1 MTDQPSPDPIG
12 DFQRWLIRS
21 GARSVTREVSGQLRS
36 VLGRAEEPG
45 DVWDRATK
53 PPPEEAPECAWC
65 PLCRAAR
72 ALRESGPAAGAQVAA
87 AGGAL
92 TGMLQEIKSAVESAL
107 AASRA
112 ASAGSQDADAPEA
125 TVWADVT
132 VRADVNGQDVTV
144 QDVTV
149 QEVRLHDAR
158 DETRPAEA
166 GEPPDGPTRAE
177 GGGLPGKPG
186 PAEAAGGSPAEPGPE
201 AEQWDEPGPAEAVAG
216 QWDGPGPDKA
226 AEGPPDEP
234 DDRG

>member
-1 MTDQPSPDPIG
+1 VTDQPSRSGPDPIG
-12 DFQRWLIRS
+12 DFQRWLIRT
-21 GARSVTREVSGQLRS
+21 GARSVTREVGGQLRS
-36 VLGRAEEPG
+36 ALGHGDGPA
-45 DVWDRATK
+45 DVWERATK

-72 ALRESGPAAGAQVAA
+72 ALRESGPGAGAQVAA

-92 TGMLQEIKSAVESAL
+92 TGLVQEIMSGVESAL

-112 ASAGSQDADAPEA
+112 AGAAGQDAAAPEA

-149 QEVRLHDAR
+149 QEVRLSDAR
-158 DETRPAEA
+158 
-166 GEPPDGPTRAE
+166 
-177 GGGLPGKPG
+177 
-186 PAEAAGGSPAEPGPE
+186 
-201 AEQWDEPGPAEAVAG
+201 DEPGPAETAG
-216 QWDGPGPDKA
+216 
-226 AEGPPDEP
+226 GPPDEP

>member
-1 MTDQPSPDPIG
+1 MTDQSSRPSPDPIG

-36 VLGRAEEPG
+36 VLGRADEPG

-72 ALRESGPAAGAQVAA
+72 ALRESGPAAASQVAA

-92 TGMLQEIKSAVESAL
+92 TGLLQEIKSAVESAL

-112 ASAGSQDADAPEA
+112 ASADGQAAAAPEA
-125 TVWADVT
+125 TIWADVT
-132 VRADVNGQDVTV
+132 VRADVSGEDVTVQDVIVQDVTV
-144 QDVTV
+144 QDVTAQDV
-149 QEVRLHDAR
+149 TVREARLQDAA
-158 DETRPAEA
+158 DETGPAEPPGEPAEA
-166 GEPPDGPTRAE
+166 PA
-177 GGGLPGKPG
+177 G
-186 PAEAAGGSPAEPGPE
+186 PAEAAAGPAEEPGPS
-201 AEQWDEPGPAEAVAG
+201 AAAG
-216 QWDGPGPDKA
+216 
-226 AEGPPDEP
+226 GPPDEP

>member
-1 MTDQPSPDPIG
+1 VTDQPSRSGPDPIG

-36 VLGRAEEPG
+36 ALGRGGEPG

-72 ALRESGPAAGAQVAA
+72 ALRESGPGAGAQVAA

-92 TGMLQEIKSAVESAL
+92 TGLVQEIMSAVESAL
-107 AASRA
+107 AASGQA
-112 ASAGSQDADAPEA
+112 ASTAGQDAAAPEA

-132 VRADVNGQDVTV
+132 LRADVNGQDVTV

-149 QEVRLHDAR
+149 QDVRLHD
-158 DETRPAEA
+158 TR
-166 GEPPDGPTRAE
+166 
-177 GGGLPGKPG
+177 
-186 PAEAAGGSPAEPGPE
+186 
-201 AEQWDEPGPAEAVAG
+201 DEPGPAETAG
-216 QWDGPGPDKA
+216 GQA
-226 AEGPPDEP
+226 AETAGRPSAETAGGPSAETAGGPQDEP

>member
-1 MTDQPSPDPIG
+1 VTDQPNRPSPDPIG

-36 VLGRAEEPG
+36 VLGRADEPG

-92 TGMLQEIKSAVESAL
+92 TGLLQEIMSAVESAL

-112 ASAGSQDADAPEA
+112 AGADGQDTAAPEA

-149 QEVRLHDAR
+149 QEVRLQDAR
-158 DETRPAEA
+158 DEA
-166 GEPPDGPTRAE
+166 GAAD
-177 GGGLPGKPG
+177 
-186 PAEAAGGSPAEPGPE
+186 AAGGSPAEPGP
-201 AEQWDEPGPAEAVAG
+201 ADAAGGSPAEPGPADAAG
-216 QWDGPGPDKA
+216 
-226 AEGPPDEP
+226 GPPDEP

>member
-1 MTDQPSPDPIG
+1 MTDQSSRPSPDPIG

-21 GARSVTREVSGQLRS
+21 GARSVTREMSGQLRS
-36 VLGRAEEPG
+36 VLGRADEPG

-72 ALRESGPAAGAQVAA
+72 ALRESGPAAASQVAA

-92 TGMLQEIKSAVESAL
+92 TGLLQEIKSAVESAL

-112 ASAGSQDADAPEA
+112 AGADGQDMAAPEA
-125 TVWADVT
+125 TIWADVT
-132 VRADVNGQDVTV
+132 VRADVSGEDVTVQDVIV

-149 QEVRLHDAR
+149 QEAR
-158 DETRPAEA
+158 VEDVADEAWAAAAPDGSVEAPGGPAEAAAGPAEAAAGPAQTTARPAEA
-166 GEPPDGPTRAE
+166 GA
-177 GGGLPGKPG
+177 G
-186 PAEAAGGSPAEPGPE
+186 PAEEPGPSM
-201 AEQWDEPGPAEAVAG
+201 AAG
-216 QWDGPGPDKA
+216 
-226 AEGPPDEP
+226 GPPDEP

>member
-21 GARSVTREVSGQLRS
+21 GARSVTREVSSQLRS
-36 VLGRAEEPG
+36 VLGRPEETG
-45 DVWDRATK
+45 DVWERATK
-53 PPPEEAPECAWC
+53 PPPMEAPECAWC

-72 ALRESGPAAGAQVAA
+72 ALRESGPSAGAHVAA

-92 TGMLQEIKSAVESAL
+92 TGMLQEIMSAVEAAL

-112 ASAGSQDADAPEA
+112 ASADGQDAAPDA

-132 VRADVNGQDVTV
+132 VRADVSGQDVTV

-149 QEVRLHDAR
+149 QEVRLQDAR
-158 DETRPAEA
+158 DEAGLAESA
-166 GEPPDGPTRAE
+166 DGLA
-177 GGGLPGKPG
+177 
-186 PAEAAGGSPAEPGPE
+186 AEPGL
-201 AEQWDEPGPAEAVAG
+201 AESAG
-216 QWDGPGPDKA
+216 
-226 AEGPPDEP
+226 GPPDEP

>member
-1 MTDQPSPDPIG
+1 VTDQPSPDPIG

-36 VLGRAEEPG
+36 ALGRADDSG
-45 DVWDRATK
+45 DVWERATK

-92 TGMLQEIKSAVESAL
+92 TGLLQEIMSAVESAL

-112 ASAGSQDADAPEA
+112 ASAGSQDAAAPEA

-132 VRADVNGQDVTV
+132 VRADVNGEDVTV

-149 QEVRLHDAR
+149 QDVRLHDAR
-158 DETRPAEA
+158 DEA
-166 GEPPDGPTRAE
+166 GFAQADGQP
-177 GGGLPGKPG
+177 
-186 PAEAAGGSPAEPGPE
+186 
-201 AEQWDEPGPAEAVAG
+201 DEPGPAEAADAP
-216 QWDGPGPDKA
+216 WDGPGP
-226 AEGPPDEP
+226 AETAGGPPDEP

>member
-1 MTDQPSPDPIG
+1 MTDQPSRPSPDPIG

-21 GARSVTREVSGQLRS
+21 GARSVTREVGGQLRS
-36 VLGRAEEPG
+36 VLGRADETG
-45 DVWDRATK
+45 DVWERATK

-72 ALRESGPAAGAQVAA
+72 ALRESGPAAGAHVAA

-92 TGMLQEIKSAVESAL
+92 TGLLQEIMSAVESAL

-112 ASAGSQDADAPEA
+112 AAADGQDAAAPEA

-132 VRADVNGQDVTV
+132 VRADVTGQDVTV

-149 QEVRLHDAR
+149 QDVTVRDVRRYDAQ
-158 DETRPAEA
+158 DEA
-166 GEPPDGPTRAE
+166 G
-177 GGGLPGKPG
+177 L
-186 PAEAAGGSPAEPGPE
+186 AEAAGGPP
-201 AEQWDEPGPAEAVAG
+201 DEPAGTEGGPAGATG
-216 QWDGPGPDKA
+216 
-226 AEGPPDEP
+226 GPPDEP

>member
-1 MTDQPSPDPIG
+1 VTDQSSRPSPDPIG

-21 GARSVTREVSGQLRS
+21 GARSVTREVNSQLRS
-36 VLGRAEEPG
+36 VLGRADEPG

-92 TGMLQEIKSAVESAL
+92 TGLLQEIMSAVESAL

-112 ASAGSQDADAPEA
+112 ASADGQDAAEPEA
-125 TVWADVT
+125 TIWADVT
-132 VRADVNGQDVTV
+132 VRADVSGEEVTVQDVIVQDVTV
-144 QDVTV
+144 QDV
-149 QEVRLHDAR
+149 RPHDTGDGA
-158 DETRPAEA
+158 EPAGA
-166 GEPPDGPTRAE
+166 AA
-177 GGGLPGKPG
+177 G
-186 PAEAAGGSPAEPGPE
+186 PAEAAAGPAEAAAEPAGAAAGP
-201 AEQWDEPGPAEAVAG
+201 AEEPGPADAVG
-216 QWDGPGPDKA
+216 
-226 AEGPPDEP
+226 GPPDEP